1 MIREKDSTASR
12 KMQRTPQNPKQYP
25 GHSHDDEVWE
35 NSVQQASSTV
45 NKQQHSPGVNRGS
58 WAIFSAHSN
67 LNSTQCPSK
76 PRNCQCN
83 ASAPLRSHF
92 KSHSLFATGTPKSRD
107 QFLSKKVWLEILFE
121 FFFQRSVTFPQSRS
135 SNSSSLSNH
144 TSTTTNFIPIL
155 ILQ

>member
-1 MIREKDSTASR
+1 VIREKDSTASR
-12 KMQRTPQNPKQYP
+12 KMQRTPQNPRHYF
-25 GHSHDDEVWE
+25 GHNHDDEVWE

-45 NKQQHSPGVNRGS
+45 NKQQNSPGVNRGS

-92 KSHSLFATGTPKSRD
+92 KSHSLFATGTAKSRD
-107 QFLSKKVWLEILFE
+107 QFLSKKSLAGNLVRI
-121 FFFQRSVTFPQSRS
+121 FFSKKRHFPAEW
-135 SNSSSLSNH
+135 
-144 TSTTTNFIPIL
+144 
-155 ILQ
+155 